1 MSVAATIDADRVRAT
16 EVPASPDIATRP
28 LLGSADVD
36 RLAGMTHAL
45 LEELADIALRLER
58 IEARLDGREV
68 PADLAAVQARVAAL
82 VSRVTG

>member
-16 EVPASPDIATRP
+16 EMPESPDIATRP
-28 LLGSADVD
+28 LMGAAEVD

-45 LEELADIALRLER
+45 LEEVADIALRLER
-58 IEARLDGREV
+58 IEAQLDGRAA
-68 PADLAAVQARVAAL
+68 PSDLAAVQARVAAL